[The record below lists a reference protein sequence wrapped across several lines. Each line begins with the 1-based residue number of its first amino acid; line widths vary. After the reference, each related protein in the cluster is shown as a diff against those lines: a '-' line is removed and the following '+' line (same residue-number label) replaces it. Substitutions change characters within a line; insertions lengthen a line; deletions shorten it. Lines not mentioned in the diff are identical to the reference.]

1 MTLPTPYDTYREHDG
16 DDGPEQEH
24 RSEEVTEFPD
34 IKGTDISQHE
44 RVPHEESV
52 AQ

>member
-16 DDGPEQEH
+16 DAEREQQH
-24 RSEEVTEFPD
+24 RSEEVTGIPD